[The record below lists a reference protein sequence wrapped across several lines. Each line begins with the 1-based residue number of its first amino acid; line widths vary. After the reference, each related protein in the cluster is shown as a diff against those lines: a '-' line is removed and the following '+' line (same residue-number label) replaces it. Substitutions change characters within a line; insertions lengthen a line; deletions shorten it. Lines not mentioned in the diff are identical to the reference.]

1 MRRYTLYDR
10 LTAIAAG
17 LCLCWLFMACGEDR
31 GGDLP
36 DDDPNSCV
44 VTITLRTSRSARP
57 PQTKAG
63 ETITWESDDEYERD
77 ITDWLV
83 VAYDESGVLAG
94 YTSSEGTYNK
104 EDENSCTD
112 VNMRLPVGTYRFYA
126 FANLESLEGGSEL
139 RASIANANPSPGDL
153 GLSEK
158 ALVRAVNILA
168 SGNSSI
174 DGRNGTPGKFG
185 GVTADNKTNETTR
198 RRIPMS
204 SYAQAHT
211 LSPAPETNS
220 FKIPLIRMIGKVQVV
235 ITNNLSQAITVNR
248 LDIMNLRKGNLPIW
262 LLPWGNNEYL
272 ETAGDADAE
281 SLAPNLPT
289 GETVEETDLFKEE
302 IIPSEENREIPA
314 KSTGGA
320 ENHNIKTYTRYI
332 PEGNAGAKEILLGV
346 DIEGR
351 PRTEHTTSFG
361 FVRRNDLLVIPVS
374 ITNIETKL
382 EVAEQRLPI
391 GVYPTALVYGAKDG
405 VQVLAPITHTLQ
417 AAGDL
422 SIRFGIE
429 AIDGLPL
436 GTDFTIK
443 GYQTGEDGN
452 VVQGEKFSFINWK
465 KNNQEESVPLI
476 TGISVDGEKFTTTE
490 GDIHIPQTA
499 LMSGTGQGDLKH
511 AGSFTIRTQ
520 ELGGKAE
527 ATIILTLVVNYT
539 VDGEKQ
545 EMQIP
550 YTIKIRN
557 YKEQQQP

>member
-1 MRRYTLYDR
+1 MRRYILYD
-10 LTAIAAG
+10 LLAAIVAG
-17 LCLCWLFMACGEDR
+17 LCLCGLFTACGEDR

-36 DDDPNSCV
+36 DDDPNSCI
-44 VTITLRTSRSARP
+44 VTITLRASQPVRP

-63 ETITWESDDEYERD
+63 ETITWADDEEYERD

-220 FKIPLIRMIGKVQVV
+220 FKIPLIRMIGKVRVE
-235 ITNNLSQAITVNR
+235 ITNNLPQAITVNK
-248 LDIMNLRKGNLPIW
+248 LDIKNLRKGSLPIW
-262 LLPWGNNEYL
+262 LLPWGADKYL
-272 ETAGDADAE
+272 EFE
-281 SLAPNLPT
+281 SNVDLEQPLAPNFPNDATPPT
-289 GETVEETDLFKEE
+289 VSPEDLFTEAIVPGDTEKQ
-302 IIPSEENREIPA
+302 IPGKA
-314 KSTGGA
+314 TGADG
-320 ENHNIKTYTRYI
+320 TTQVYTRYI
-332 PEGNAGAKEILLGV
+332 PETNAAVGGIRLGV
-346 DIEGR
+346 EIEGR
-351 PRTEHTTSFG
+351 PRTEHLTGFD
-361 FVRRNDLLVIPVS
+361 FVRRNDLLVIPVRL
-374 ITNIETKL
+374 TNITTTL
-382 EVAEQRLPI
+382 EIAEQRLPI

-405 VQVLAPITHTLQ
+405 VQVLTPVTHVLQ

-422 SIRFGIE
+422 SIRFRIDAIE
-429 AIDGLPL
+429 GLPSS
-436 GTDFTIK
+436 DFTIK
-443 GYQTGEDGN
+443 GYQASGEGDIAT
-452 VVQGEKFSFINWK
+452 EKYSFISWK
-465 KNNQEESVPLI
+465 KNDKEEGVPLI
-476 TGISVDGEKFTTTE
+476 TGLSVDGENFEETTE
-490 GDIHIPQTA
+490 GDINIPQTA
-499 LMSGTGQGDLKH
+499 LTPAGDGSKKG
-511 AGSFTIRTQ
+511 GSFTIRTQ
-520 ELGGKAE
+520 ELGGNAE

-539 VDGEKQ
+539 EDGERQ

-550 YTIKIRN
+550 YAIKIRN
-557 YKEQQQP
+557 YKEQQP

>member
-302 IIPSEENREIPA
+302 IISSEENREIPA

-391 GVYPTALVYGAKDG
+391 GVYPTALAYGEKTG
-405 VQVLAPITHTLQ
+405 VQILTPVEHTLQ
-417 AAGDL
+417 ATGDL
-422 SIRFGIE
+422 SSFGHRFHHQGVPNRRGWERCTRREIQLHQLEEEQPRGECPANHRHKRGWRKVYDDGRRHTHPPDSAYVGYWTRRSE
-429 AIDGLPL
+429 ARRLLHDPHPRAGRKGGGYDHSHARGKLYRGWGEARNANPL
-436 GTDFTIK
+436 HHQDQK
-443 GYQTGEDGN
+443 LQR
-452 VVQGEKFSFINWK
+452 
-465 KNNQEESVPLI
+465 
-476 TGISVDGEKFTTTE
+476 TTT
-490 GDIHIPQTA
+490 
-499 LMSGTGQGDLKH
+499 
-511 AGSFTIRTQ
+511 
-520 ELGGKAE
+520 
-527 ATIILTLVVNYT
+527 TII
-539 VDGEKQ
+539 
-545 EMQIP
+545 
-550 YTIKIRN
+550 
-557 YKEQQQP
+557 

>member
-1 MRRYTLYDR
+1 MRRYTLYNQ
-10 LTAIAAG
+10 LMAVAAG
-17 LCLCWLFMACGEDR
+17 LCLCWLCVACGEDR

-63 ETITWESDDEYERD
+63 ETITWENDDEYERD

-83 VAYDESGVLAG
+83 VAYDDENAELAG
-94 YTSSEGTYNK
+94 YTSRNGTWTPGINNPDSHTEVEMK
-104 EDENSCTD
+104 
-112 VNMRLPVGTYRFYA
+112 LPLGKYSFYA
-126 FANLESLEGGSEL
+126 FANLQSLEDGKSLYQKITGAHSL
-139 RASIANANPSPGDL
+139 AD
-153 GLSEK
+153 LSEVK
-158 ALVRAVNILA
+158 ILG
-168 SGNSSI
+168 SGMSI
-174 DGRNGTPGKFG
+174 DTRNEEKKGKFG
-185 GVTADNKTNETTR
+185 GEEASRE
-198 RRIPMS
+198 RIPMS
-204 SYAQAHT
+204 SYAQKYT
-211 LSPAPETNS
+211 VLSAPAEN
-220 FKIPLIRMIGKVQVV
+220 KLEIPLIRMIGKVQVE
-235 ITNNLSQAITVNR
+235 ITNNLDKSITVNQ
-248 LDIMNLRKGNLPIW
+248 LDIMNLRKGSLPIW
-262 LLPWGNNEYL
+262 LLPWGNNKYL
-272 ETAGDADAE
+272 ETAGEGGAE
-281 SLAPNLPT
+281 RLAPNLPT

-302 IIPSEENREIPA
+302 IFPSEANQEVPA
-314 KSTGGA
+314 KIKDGA
-320 ENHNIKTYTRYI
+320 EGHNIKTYTRYI
-332 PEGNAGAKEILLGV
+332 PEGNAGAREILLGV

-361 FVRRNDLLVIPVS
+361 FVRRNDLLIIPVL
-374 ITNIETKL
+374 ITNIATKL

-520 ELGGKAE
+520 ELGRKAE